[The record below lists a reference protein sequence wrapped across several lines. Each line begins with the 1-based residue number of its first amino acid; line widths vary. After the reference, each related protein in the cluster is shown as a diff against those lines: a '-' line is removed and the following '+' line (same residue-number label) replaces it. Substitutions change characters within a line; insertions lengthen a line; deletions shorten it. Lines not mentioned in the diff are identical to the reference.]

1 MMANLRKT
9 PPTVI
14 AGRKV
19 ADVVDYLPGTR
30 GLPPSDV
37 LAFFTDDDARVVV
50 RPSGTEPKL
59 KAYIEVKS
67 APVEAGDL
75 DFPHRRANEELE
87 SLRIAV
93 EALLSS

>member
-1 MMANLRKT
+1 MADLRKT

-19 ADVVDYLPGTR
+19 ADVVDYLRGTR

-50 RPSGTEPKL
+50 RPSGTERKL
-59 KAYIEVKS
+59 KAYLEVKS
-67 APVEAGDL
+67 APVGLGDL
-75 DFPHRRANEELE
+75 DLTRRRANEKLEL
-87 SLRIAV
+87 LRIAV
-93 EALLSS
+93 GALLSR